1 MKQIILII
9 FLNVYLLASNGPSKE
24 QVHNMLLDTLPGTMC
39 KEKLI
44 FTECYSITIK
54 ECKTLV
60 AKSVTPCFKQFEGK
74 INKNIN
80 REQFI
85 NIADDIGKCVGHKYY
100 TILQR
105 ENRVDSDCY
114 NSSKWLK

>member
-1 MKQIILII
+1 MKQTMLIL
-9 FLNVYLLASNGPSKE
+9 FLNVFLLAGNGPSKE
-24 QVHNMLLDTLPGTMC
+24 QLHNMLVDTLPETMC

-44 FTECYSITIK
+44 FTECYSVSIQ

-60 AKSVTPCFKQFEGK
+60 AKSVTPCFKQFESN
-74 INKNIN
+74 INGNIN

-85 NIADDIGKCVGHKYY
+85 NIADDIGKCVGSKYY
-100 TILQR
+100 KNLKK
-105 ENRVDSDCY
+105 ENKVNFACY